1 MKHFSALLFSMFVLV
16 IVGYSQAR
24 VETNGKVRLG
34 NTRPTNDPLNEVT
47 HEILGLGT
55 DENRVGSKLS
65 FGDYGRASLLG
76 ANVYVGEFGTTDTDR
91 LELGGKN
98 GFHFMVGGDR
108 VTNGMA
114 FQWVAGSTNAWVF
127 DIWGQVRSYGIT
139 LTSDI
144 RLKSNVKKIDNGLTL
159 VKQLNGIS
167 YDFNKPISA
176 ERIKLLA
183 DAVPNSEKERQEI
196 EKERNKLAEES
207 KPQKDQLGFSAQDVQ
222 KILPQLV
229 TQDEQGMLSVNYIG
243 MIPVLVEAI
252 KEQQTTIEAMK
263 KEIELLKKK

>member
-1 MKHFSALLFSMFVLV
+1 MKHFSVVLLLIFGLS

-34 NTRPTNDPLNEVT
+34 NARPNNDPLNEVT
-47 HEILGLGT
+47 HEILSLGT
-55 DENRVGSKLS
+55 DANRVGSKLS
-65 FGDYGRASLLG
+65 FGDYGRASLAG
-76 ANVYVGEFGTTDTDR
+76 ANVYIGEHGTTDTDK
-91 LELGGKN
+91 LALGGKN
-98 GFHFMVGGDR
+98 GFHFLVGGDGT
-108 VTNGMA
+108 TNGMA
-114 FQWVAGSTNAWVF
+114 FQWLTNAWVF
-127 DIWGQVRSYGIT
+127 DVWGQVRSYGIT

-144 RLKSNVKKIDNGLTL
+144 RLKSNIKKIDNGLSL

-176 ERIKLLA
+176 ERVKLLA
-183 DAVPNSEKERQEI
+183 DAVPNSDKERQEI
-196 EKERNKLAEES
+196 EKERQKLAEES

-222 KILPQLV
+222 KVLPQLV

-243 MIPVLVEAI
+243 LIPVLVEAI
-252 KEQQTTIEAMK
+252 KEQQATIEAMK